1 VADPRRVTY
10 VAQTTLSLDDGCA
23 RAIVEAMKQRFPDV
37 RGPVLSDNCYA
48 TQNRQNAV
56 RSLAAKI
63 DVILVVGRAKQFQLC
78 ALAGSGRNE
87 RGKRLSDPG
96 CGRDFPCPACA

>member
-63 DVILVVGRAKQFQLC
+63 DVILVGPRETVPTLRAC
-78 ALAGSGRNE
+78 
-87 RGKRLSDPG
+87 GKW
-96 CGRDFPCPACA
+96 AK